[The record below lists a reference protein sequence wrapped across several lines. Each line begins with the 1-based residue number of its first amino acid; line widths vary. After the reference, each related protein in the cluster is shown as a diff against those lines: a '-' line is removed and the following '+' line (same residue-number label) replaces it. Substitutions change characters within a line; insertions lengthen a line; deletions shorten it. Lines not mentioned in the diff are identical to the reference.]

1 MFNPFPGLRPFE
13 ADEDHLFFGREK
25 EIDELLRRLR
35 VCRFLSIIG
44 TSGSGKSSLVRS
56 GLIPSLYGGFM
67 VGTNP
72 SWRIAIMRP
81 GEDPVRHLA
90 EALNSPEVLG
100 TTGELETTHSVLL
113 EATLRRGTRG
123 LVEAVRQ
130 ARVLAQDNLLIVVDQ
145 FEELFRFRRNAQ
157 LENSRNEAVAFVKLL
172 LEAAQQEELPI
183 YIVITMRSD
192 FIGDCMDFAGLPE
205 AVNSGLYL
213 VPRMTRDELR
223 SAITGPVAV
232 GGGSITQRLVLRL
245 LNDFGDEYDQLPIL
259 QHALM
264 RTWDYWARRSPSTD
278 DIDIEDYEAIG
289 TFRQALSI
297 HAEEA
302 YEETGSDDGKKL
314 AELVF
319 KALTDT
325 FSDHRGIR
333 RPTSVGDLVAISE
346 STETDVVRI
355 IEIFRQ
361 PGRSFLMPPADVP
374 LDERSVIDLSHES
387 FMRCW
392 MRLVGWAEEER
403 VSADIYSRL
412 SDAAMWFE
420 EGRAGLWRNPE
431 LEVGQKWKLE
441 NRPTVAWAQRYN
453 SSFAQVMGFLD
464 QSEAEWK
471 RLSEEKQRER
481 QKKLRQTQ
489 WAAGILGSL
498 FLIALFLAYFAW
510 KQTRR
515 AENNLQLAKKAVDES
530 LSSAGR
536 ESGREAG
543 DLPQVEQ
550 FRKELLD
557 KAEAFYTLFAQQNS
571 TDPDLRGEEARAH
584 SRLGDINRLMGKDG
598 EAVQE
603 YNKSIAQFAA
613 LAKQYP
619 AQNEFRQALAYSHN
633 WLGETVRDALGK
645 RLDLALSSSDSEKE
659 YSEAIRLQE
668 ELRKQEPTNALYQQE
683 LARTYYNRGIIRYD
697 MHAGDGMRSDFRK
710 AIELLEPLISNTQAS
725 ADTSENPDPAQD
737 LARVY
742 NDYANVVS
750 NTGQTTEAQDFYEKA
765 IVLAE
770 QLVQK
775 RPENREYKVEL
786 AQYCSNEARMLADAG
801 ETRLT
806 EARSQRALALIEEL
820 TEPTP
825 SLSIKM
831 VQALQLRG
839 QLLGPHDPGV
849 AKTLTNQAFDLLQK
863 VAEDA
868 ANNAASLSALYM
880 NIGTNYL
887 ELAQDDLERG
897 DRVGARIAFA
907 HLTAILPHLSSDDK
921 QILIKPYQ
929 NLQGKLSIGPIRH

>member
-67 VGTNP
+67 VNTNP
-72 SWRIAIMRP
+72 GWRIAIMRP
-81 GEDPVRHLA
+81 GEDPIRHLA
-90 EALNSPEVLG
+90 EALNSPDVLG
-100 TTGELETTHSVLL
+100 TTGELETTNSVLL

-130 ARVLAQDNLLIVVDQ
+130 ARMLGQDNLLIVVDQ
-145 FEELFRFRRNAQ
+145 FEELFRFRRNNQ
-157 LENSRNEAVAFVKLL
+157 LENSRNEAVAFVKIL
-172 LEAAQQEELPI
+172 LEAAKQEEIPI
-183 YIVITMRSD
+183 YVVITMRSD

-232 GGGSITQRLVLRL
+232 GGGSVTQRLVLRL

-278 DIDIEDYEAIG
+278 AIDIEDYEAIG

-302 YEETGSDDGKKL
+302 YEEAGSDDAKKL
-314 AELVF
+314 AERIY

-325 FSDHRGIR
+325 FSDRRGIR
-333 RPTSVGDLVAISE
+333 RPTSVGDLIAISE
-346 STETDVVRI
+346 SNEADVIRI
-355 IEIFRQ
+355 IEIFRR
-361 PGRSFLMPPADVP
+361 PGRSFLMPPANVP
-374 LDERSVIDLSHES
+374 LDDRSVIDLSHES
-387 FMRCW
+387 LMRCW
-392 MRLVGWAEEER
+392 VRLAGWAEEEK
-403 VSADIYSRL
+403 VSAEIYNRL
-412 SDAAMWFE
+412 SDAATWFE

-431 LEVGQKWKLE
+431 LEIGKKWKLE
-441 NRPTVAWAQRYN
+441 TRPTAAWAQRYN
-453 SSFAQVMGFLD
+453 SSFVQVMEFLD
-464 QSEAEWK
+464 RSETEWQH
-471 RLSEEKQRER
+471 LNDEKKRER

-498 FLIALFLAYFAW
+498 FLVALALAYFARQ
-510 KQTRR
+510 QTRL
-515 AENNLQLAKKAVDES
+515 AENNLQLARRAVDES

-536 ESGREAG
+536 EEEREGG

-550 FRKELLD
+550 LRKELLD
-557 KAEAFYTLFAQQNS
+557 KAETFYSLFAGSNS
-571 TDPDLRGEEARAH
+571 TNPNLRSDEARAH
-584 SRLGDINRLMGKDG
+584 SRLGDINRLMGKDK
-598 EAVQE
+598 EAIQE
-603 YNKSIAQFAA
+603 YQKSVDQFEF
-613 LAKQYP
+613 LARQYP
-619 AQNEFRQALAYSHN
+619 TQPEFRQALAYSHN
-633 WLGETVRDALGK
+633 WLGETIRGALDK
-645 RLDLALSSSDSEKE
+645 RSNLGSSSDAEKE

-668 ELRKQEPTNALYQQE
+668 ELHKQEPANDLYQQE
-683 LARTYYNRGIIRYD
+683 LARTYYNRGIIRYG
-697 MHAGDGMRSDFRK
+697 MHADDGMRSDFRK
-710 AIELLEPLISNTQAS
+710 AIELLEPLVSKNQIA

-742 NDYANVVS
+742 NNYASVVS
-750 NTGQTTEAQDFYEKA
+750 KTGQTTEAQDFYEKA
-765 IVLAE
+765 ITLAE

-786 AQYCSNEARMLADAG
+786 AQYCGNEARMLADAG
-801 ETRLT
+801 KSRLT
-806 EARSQRALALIEEL
+806 EARSQRALELIEEL

-825 SLSIKM
+825 SLSIKL

-839 QLLGPHDPGV
+839 QLLVPHDPEA
-849 AKTLTNQAFDLLQK
+849 AKALTDQAFDLLRN
-863 VAEDA
+863 AEEKS
-868 ANNAASLSALYM
+868 ANDSAPFSALYM
-880 NIGTNYL
+880 NIGTNYF

-897 DRVGARIAFA
+897 DRSGAKIALA
-907 HLTAILPHLSSDDK
+907 HLKAILPHLSSEDR
-921 QILIKPYQ
+921 QVLIEPYQ
-929 NLQGKLSIGPIRH
+929 YLQGKLSIGPSRD

>member
-67 VGTNP
+67 VNTNP
-72 SWRIAIMRP
+72 GWRIAIMRP
-81 GEDPVRHLA
+81 GEDPIRHLA
-90 EALNSPEVLG
+90 EALNSPNVLG
-100 TTGELETTHSVLL
+100 TTGELETTNSVLL

-130 ARVLAQDNLLIVVDQ
+130 ARMLGQDNLLIVVDQ
-145 FEELFRFRRNAQ
+145 FEELFRFRRNNQ
-157 LENSRNEAVAFVKLL
+157 LENSRNEAVAFVKIL
-172 LEAAQQEELPI
+172 LEAAKQEEIPI
-183 YIVITMRSD
+183 YVVITMRSD

-205 AVNSGLYL
+205 AVNNGLYL

-278 DIDIEDYEAIG
+278 AIDIEDYEAIG

-302 YEETGSDDGKKL
+302 YEEAGSEDAKKL
-314 AELVF
+314 AERIY

-325 FSDHRGIR
+325 FSDRRGIR
-333 RPTSVGDLVAISE
+333 RPTSVGDLIAISE
-346 STETDVVRI
+346 SNEADVIRI
-355 IEIFRQ
+355 IEIFRR
-361 PGRSFLMPPADVP
+361 PGRSFLMPPANVP
-374 LDERSVIDLSHES
+374 LDDRSVIDLSHES
-387 FMRCW
+387 LMRCW
-392 MRLVGWAEEER
+392 VRLAGWAEEEK
-403 VSADIYSRL
+403 VSAEIYNRL
-412 SDAAMWFE
+412 SDAATWFE

-431 LEVGQKWKLE
+431 LEIGQKWKLE
-441 NRPTVAWAQRYN
+441 SRPTAAWAQRYN
-453 SSFAQVMGFLD
+453 SSFVQVMGFLD
-464 QSEAEWK
+464 RSETEWQ
-471 RLSEEKQRER
+471 RLNDEKKRER

-498 FLIALFLAYFAW
+498 FLIALALAYFARQ
-510 KQTRR
+510 QTRL
-515 AENNLQLAKKAVDES
+515 AENNLQLARRAVDES

-536 ESGREAG
+536 EEEREGG

-550 FRKELLD
+550 LRKELLD
-557 KAEAFYTLFAQQNS
+557 KAETFYSLFAGSNS
-571 TDPDLRGEEARAH
+571 TNPNLRSDEARAH
-584 SRLGDINRLMGKDG
+584 SRLGDINRLMGKDK
-598 EAVQE
+598 EAIQE
-603 YNKSIAQFAA
+603 YNKSVDQFEF
-613 LAKQYP
+613 LARQYP
-619 AQNEFRQALAYSHN
+619 TQPEFRQALAYSHN
-633 WLGETVRDALGK
+633 WLGETIRGALDK
-645 RLDLALSSSDSEKE
+645 RSNLGSSSDAEKE

-668 ELRKQEPTNALYQQE
+668 QLHEEKPDNGLYRQE
-683 LARTYYNRGIIRYD
+683 LARTYYNRGIIRYG
-697 MHAGDGMRSDFRK
+697 MHADDGMRSDFRK
-710 AIELLEPLISNTQAS
+710 AIELLEPLVSKNHIAV
-725 ADTSENPDPAQD
+725 DTSENPDPAQD

-742 NDYANVVS
+742 NNYASVVS
-750 NTGQTTEAQDFYEKA
+750 KTGQTTEAQDFYEKA
-765 IVLAE
+765 ITLAE

-786 AQYCSNEARMLADAG
+786 AQYCGNEARMLADAG
-801 ETRLT
+801 ESRLT
-806 EARSQRALALIEEL
+806 EARSQRALELIEEL

-825 SLSIKM
+825 SLSIKL

-839 QLLGPHDPGV
+839 QLLVPHDPDA
-849 AKTLTNQAFDLLQK
+849 AKALTDQAFDLLRN
-863 VAEDA
+863 AEEKS
-868 ANNAASLSALYM
+868 ANDTAPFSALYM
-880 NIGTNYL
+880 NIGTNYF

-897 DRVGARIAFA
+897 DRSGAKIALT
-907 HLTAILPHLSSDDK
+907 HLKAVLPHLSSEDR
-921 QILIKPYQ
+921 QVLIEPYQ
-929 NLQGKLSIGPIRH
+929 HLQGKLSIGPSRD